1 MDRGAWR
8 ATGHEVAHDW
18 VTKHTNKNKVIF
30 WLGDENT
37 VTEGSQEPHHVF
49 PLGAIVSSRSNSLAF
64 INSTL
69 EYNNKHNNK
78 HYGDII
84 KSTANSNNKL
94 CKINLKISPF
104 WHLTKSWG
112 NSEFDELNS
121 LCVCVCM
128 YVLGLISFSPMF
140 IISIVCIFLPCM
152 HRNDISSFCIQSYY
166 NRSFF
171 NFIF

>member
-1 MDRGAWR
+1 M
-8 ATGHEVAHDW
+8 
-18 VTKHTNKNKVIF
+18 
-30 WLGDENT
+30 
-37 VTEGSQEPHHVF
+37 TEGSQEPHHVF

-69 EYNNKHNNK
+69 EYNNKRNNK

-84 KSTANSNNKL
+84 KSTANNNNKL

-121 LCVCVCM
+121 LCVCVCSWTNFFFPHV
-128 YVLGLISFSPMF
+128 YRDLCRPQLEPGPNQDSRDSAPWQIPESLEGGQDLNPADGQPCPSLTALSPEW
-140 IISIVCIFLPCM
+140 L
-152 HRNDISSFCIQSYY
+152 
-166 NRSFF
+166 
-171 NFIF
+171 

>member
-8 ATGHEVAHDW
+8 ATGHGVAHDW

-69 EYNNKHNNK
+69 EYNNKRNNK

-84 KSTANSNNKL
+84 KSTANNNNKL

-104 WHLTKSWG
+104 LHLTKSWG

-121 LCVCVCM
+121 LCVCVCSWTNFFFPHVYHFHSLYIFTM
-128 YVLGLISFSPMF
+128 YAQKQYKLILHT
-140 IISIVCIFLPCM
+140 IIL
-152 HRNDISSFCIQSYY
+152 
-166 NRSFF
+166 
-171 NFIF
+171 